1 MNFETLRQ
9 YLEEAHGR
17 PCVWEHQDAPEPE
30 RPFLSMA
37 VLGIETIGKD
47 WHGSADADGIME
59 MIGQREATIGIYANP
74 AHRADPNESQRV
86 MLEIVRGLNM
96 PSTIWLL
103 QLAGLARRGGPLS
116 TISSPS
122 HHHSQ
127 WRPRANCELR
137 LGFHVRYTDDVGI
150 VETID
155 GYIHEQQTGVS
166 TPIHGG

>member
-1 MNFETLRQ
+1 ATGAWRSQCRRCGDRWSEIRRRTHRALAERPNPTSQIDRGAAMNFETLRQ

-47 WHGSADADGIME
+47 WHGSADAGGIME

-86 MLEIVRGLNM
+86 MLDIARGLNM

-103 QLAGLARRGGPLS
+103 QLA
-116 TISSPS
+116 
-122 HHHSQ
+122 
-127 WRPRANCELR
+127 
-137 LGFHVRYTDDVGI
+137 
-150 VETID
+150 
-155 GYIHEQQTGVS
+155 
-166 TPIHGG
+166 